1 MLYMTH
7 CCQIEWYN
15 VECME
20 LINDIINI
28 YVTRWSW
35 FLGLLGDHI
44 KMTATA
50 IMIAGSLG
58 LIVGMII
65 SERRQLAPIVI
76 GICNVCYTIPA
87 IALFGMLI
95 PFVGIGNKT
104 AIIALTIYA
113 VMPMVRNTYTGITS
127 IDPDIIEA
135 ARAMGSTDLQILLR
149 IKIPLAFSVIL
160 SGLRQMTVMTI
171 SMGGIASFVGAGGLG
186 VAIYRGI
193 TIYNPAM
200 TFAGGLLI
208 ALLAVVSD
216 NLLGAVARHYN
227 KKRRMN

>member
-1 MLYMTH
+1 MK
-7 CCQIEWYN
+7 
-15 VECME
+15 
-20 LINDIINI
+20 LIKDIIKI
-28 YVTRWSW
+28 YVTRWDW
-35 FLGLLGDHI
+35 FLGLLAAHI

-50 IMIAGSLG
+50 IMIAGSAG
-58 LIVGMII
+58 LLIGMII
-65 SERRQLAPIVI
+65 SEKRQAAPVII

-104 AIIALTIYA
+104 AIIALSIYA
-113 VMPMVRNTYTGITS
+113 VMPMVRNTFTGITS

-135 ARAMGSTDLQILLR
+135 ARGMGSTDLQILLR
-149 IKIPLAFSVIL
+149 IKTPLAFSTIL

-216 NLLGAVARHYN
+216 NLIGIFARRYK
-227 KKRRMN
+227 KKRRMP

>member
-1 MLYMTH
+1 
-7 CCQIEWYN
+7 
-15 VECME
+15 ME
-20 LINDIINI
+20 LIKNIINI
-28 YVTRWSW
+28 YTTRWNW
-35 FLGLLGDHI
+35 FLILLGDHI
-44 KMTATA
+44 RMTVTA
-50 IMIAGSLG
+50 IIIAGCAG
-58 LIVGMII
+58 LIIGMII
-65 SERRQLAPIVI
+65 AEKRQAASLII
-76 GICNVCYTIPA
+76 GICNICYTIPA

-95 PFVGIGNKT
+95 PFSGIGNKT
-104 AIIALTIYA
+104 AIIALSIYA

-135 ARAMGSTDLQILLR
+135 ARGMGSTDLQILFR
-149 IKIPLAFSVIL
+149 IKTPLAFSVIL

-200 TFAGGLLI
+200 TFAGGLMI

-216 NLLGAVARHYN
+216 NLLGFFARHYK
-227 KKRRMN
+227 KKRRMV